1 MRRCKDGI
9 FLSDE
14 EVPVWR
20 RREERGRQRWL
31 RRWRRGVQHLHLLVL
46 RLLRLFWC
54 VARMRLLAGGLEYRW
69 QTVEERLHR
78 IPRERGVV
86 NWVVHLLL
94 KGTGAVC
101 GAAAPSPPPT
111 RLALGIFERRR
122 EGKVEYRPSVCPSVR
137 ASRGSLGHYSRHGAT
152 GAHFGSAFVH
162 SHTLDSGRTNEQWPL
177 YTEPKNLFSLCRR
190 FRMWLHRM
198 RDQTTLFEGTEPR
211 RGGAPVRVAY
221 QIISL
226 LRYPSGTKIWTK
238 SFMFV

>member
-1 MRRCKDGI
+1 M
-9 FLSDE
+9 
-14 EVPVWR
+14 
-20 RREERGRQRWL
+20 

-78 IPRERGVV
+78 IPRERRVL

-94 KGTGAVC
+94 KGTGAVR
-101 GAAAPSPPPT
+101 GAAPPPPPT

-122 EGKVEYRPSVCPSVR
+122 EGKVEYRPSARSEGRSDTIRGTVRREPTSGPPSFTR
-137 ASRGSLGHYSRHGAT
+137 
-152 GAHFGSAFVH
+152 
-162 SHTLDSGRTNEQWPL
+162 TLSTPAERTNEQWPL

-190 FRMWLHRM
+190 FRMRLHRM

-211 RGGAPVRVAY
+211 RGGARVRVAY

>member
-1 MRRCKDGI
+1 MQLGERWPR
-9 FLSDE
+9 L
-14 EVPVWR
+14 R
-20 RREERGRQRWL
+20 RRLDWRSGSLKGEER
-31 RRWRRGVQHLHLLVL
+31 
-46 RLLRLFWC
+46 
-54 VARMRLLAGGLEYRW
+54 
-69 QTVEERLHR
+69 ERLN
-78 IPRERGVV
+78 IV
-86 NWVVHLLL
+86 
-94 KGTGAVC
+94 
-101 GAAAPSPPPT
+101 
-111 RLALGIFERRR
+111 
-122 EGKVEYRPSVCPSVR
+122 RPSVRV
-137 ASRGSLGHYSRHGAT
+137 SRGSLGHYSRHGAT

-211 RGGAPVRVAY
+211 RGGARVRVAY